1 MSESTEHS
9 KSIMDSLRKMVQALR
24 HSSSQCEEF
33 SGLTG
38 AQFFVLKQIELGN
51 DLSMNELATLTYTHQ
66 SSVSEVVSKL
76 EASKLVVRRKSQAD
90 GRRVEIRI
98 TKKGLEKLSS
108 GFMTTQEKLMQA
120 IKSFSPD
127 KLSHLAALLNELLH
141 TAGLSD
147 QNATFFFENNENNT
161 TSNRKKK

>member
-1 MSESTEHS
+1 MSKSTEHS

-24 HSSSQCEEF
+24 HSSTQCEEF

-90 GRRVEIRI
+90 GRRVEICI
-98 TKKGLEKLSS
+98 TKKGVEKLSS
-108 GFMTTQEKLMQA
+108 GFMTTQENIMQA
-120 IKSFSPD
+120 IKSLAPD
-127 KLSHLAALLNELLH
+127 KLSQLASLLDELLH